1 MKGGDLAYVFC
12 AKEAAIP
19 IKSYSPELMVTPF
32 YSFESVEDIGDDDG
46 KPEIDNIIEKEDSI
60 ITILKKK
67 SLAAVMKHL
76 PRYNIHSLQYIYSKE
91 LHT

>member
-1 MKGGDLAYVFC
+1 
-12 AKEAAIP
+12 
-19 IKSYSPELMVTPF
+19 MVTPF

-46 KPEIDNIIEKEDSI
+46 KPEIDNISEKENSM

-76 PRYNIHSLQYIYSKE
+76 PRYDVYSFRYIYSRE
-91 LHT
+91 FHI

>member
-1 MKGGDLAYVFC
+1 
-12 AKEAAIP
+12 
-19 IKSYSPELMVTPF
+19 MVTPF

-46 KPEIDNIIEKEDSI
+46 KPEIDNISEKENSI

-76 PRYNIHSLQYIYSKE
+76 PRYDVYSFRYIYSRE
-91 LHT
+91 FHI